1 MVMGALQSI
10 ALMAGRITNADN
22 RRLRK
27 ATSVATGEACV
38 GRSALGRSGRQLT
51 HWVPSDKSHVQD
63 LRLLRSRTQP
73 RRLGSC
79 YTIV

>member
-22 RRLRK
+22 RRLRHT
-27 ATSVATGEACV
+27 TSVATGEACV
-38 GRSALGRSGRQLT
+38 GRFALGRSSRQFT
-51 HWVPSDKSHVQD
+51 HWAPSDKSHVQD